1 MGSSKTPFKKAQRVM
16 EEWLRTKD
24 GRTREE
30 YERDISRYVRHCV
43 GLGVNPLKAK
53 PDVAATF
60 LTVLRD
66 DYGLKPRTRLRAYN
80 VGSAFYGYAVRWE
93 YAKHNPFLDVEKP
106 RISDEPKLGMSME
119 ETVVFLKEAFYTSP
133 RLYALVVTLLLLG
146 LRITELLEADIE
158 DIGTMQGQPVLWLL
172 RKGYDEKI
180 ALPLPQFA
188 VTALA
193 LYIGERTTGPIF
205 ITRTGKRLRRDGA
218 YDTIVRLARR
228 SGVPWIH
235 PHLIRATTT
244 GLLLELEQALHK
256 VQELLNHKD
265 PRTTIGYNKARKR
278 LANSPVFALER
289 ALVEA
294 SQ

>member
-1 MGSSKTPFKKAQRVM
+1 MGSKAPFKKAQRAV
-16 EEWLRTKD
+16 EQWLLTKTD
-24 GRTREE
+24 RTREE

-60 LTVLRD
+60 LNTLRD
-66 DYGLKPRTRLRAYN
+66 EYGLKPRTRLRAYN
-80 VGSAFYGYAVRWE
+80 VGSAFYNYAVRWE
-93 YAKHNPFLDVEKP
+93 YARRNPFHDVEKP
-106 RISDEPKLGMSME
+106 RITPEPELGMSME
-119 ETVVFLKEAFYTSP
+119 EAVRFLKEAFYTSP

-146 LRITELLEADIE
+146 LRISELLNADIE
-158 DIGTMQGQPVLWLL
+158 DIGSVQGQRVLWVL
-172 RKGYDEKI
+172 RKGRDEKI
-180 ALPLPQFA
+180 AIPLPEFA
-188 VTALA
+188 FAALV
-193 LYIGERTTGPIF
+193 LYIGERRTGPIF
-205 ITRTGKRLRRDGA
+205 ITRSGKRLSRQGA
-218 YDTIVRLARR
+218 HDTIVRLARR
-228 SGVPWIH
+228 SGVPGIH

-256 VQELLNHKD
+256 VQELLDHRD

-294 SQ
+294 AQ